1 MNEHGMATQNLR
13 TEELKMHNA
22 NTRHTHI
29 CTWNKGNKKCTS
41 MRNTDGENYKSFN
54 FKIEK
59 DLSG

>member
-1 MNEHGMATQNLR
+1 MNERGMATQNLC

-22 NTRHTHI
+22 NTRYTHI
-29 CTWNKGNKKCTS
+29 CTWNKGNKECTS
-41 MRNTDGENYKSFN
+41 IWNTDGETYRPFN

>member
-1 MNEHGMATQNLR
+1 MNEHGIATKNLC

-22 NTRHTHI
+22 NTRYTHI
-29 CTWNKGNKKCTS
+29 CNWNTGNKKCV
-41 MRNTDGENYKSFN
+41 RNTDGETYKSFN